1 MKRKLWVTQAMG
13 AFPGSGNSRC
23 SGTGAATGGTCQTGA
38 RLGKSLASDEPAL
51 GWEPDSAIVQAEQ
64 VLSFCELGV
73 GIKGL
78 ASPS

>member
-1 MKRKLWVTQAMG
+1 MKRKLWVTQVVG
-13 AFPGSGNSRC
+13 AFLG

-38 RLGKSLASDEPAL
+38 WLRESLASDEPAL
-51 GWEPDSAIVQAEQ
+51 GWEPDITIVHAGQ
-64 VLSFCELGV
+64 VLSFSELGV